1 LRIIHLEADSN
12 HAALVA
18 STLNANGFDAD
29 IVVVCTRFAFR
40 AVFSKGVFGV
50 VLSAYNLSAFDWPS
64 EKTSKLTNCQKAPI
78 LKKAGEVEYVLCHKE
93 LRIYGG
99 TPCSSSI

>member
-1 LRIIHLEADSN
+1 MRSIHLEADSN

-29 IVVVCTRFAFR
+29 IVVARTCFTFR
-40 AVFSKGVFGV
+40 AVVSKGVFDV

-64 EKTSKLTNCQKAPI
+64 GKTSN
-78 LKKAGEVEYVLCHKE
+78 
-93 LRIYGG
+93 
-99 TPCSSSI
+99 